1 MDIKVNLVELASEL
15 ANDRTFEDL
24 TSEYMGEAEI
34 YKTDSDIVEYTE
46 YAQNVFNDWY
56 DYYYDFISKYKID

>member
-15 ANDRTFEDL
+15 ANDRTFQDL

-34 YKTDSDIVEYTE
+34 YKTDGNIVQYTE